1 MEAQN
6 GNLVMR
12 SCLLRPFSF
21 SFEEGGGR
29 RRRRWWRRR
38 RRGRRQREQVGG
50 QQQRIKFTGV
60 VGLRLGLRRRL
71 LEELSSAELSQESR
85 ELCHCANPAP
95 LLPPP
100 GGASALP
107 HPPHSLIL
115 HRWRR
120 RKRKRGPS
128 LVPLKRKKENSP
140 LIPALLWRPPDSRGR
155 WRQAV
160 PSIPLV
166 WWCLEHFWRRFP
178 ILPYRFNG
186 FNAAS
191 VQWLCRL
198 SVFMTV
204 LVFWRH
210 VASESQRTQHGG
222 SL

>member
-1 MEAQN
+1 
-6 GNLVMR
+6 MR

-21 SFEEGGGR
+21 SFEERGW
-29 RRRRWWRRR
+29 RRRWRWRRR
-38 RRGRRQREQVGG
+38 RRRGWRQREQVGG

-60 VGLRLGLRRRL
+60 VGFRLGLRRRL

-115 HRWRR
+115 HRWRHR
-120 RKRKRGPS
+120 RRQRRRGPS
-128 LVPLKRKKENSP
+128 LLSWKRKKKTPPHSRPAMTATRQQGP
-140 LIPALLWRPPDSRGR
+140 LTSGK
-155 WRQAV
+155 QTKKV

-166 WWCLEHFWRRFP
+166 WWCLKHFCRQFP
-178 ILPYRFNG
+178 ILPYRLNG

-210 VASESQRTQHGG
+210 VASKSQRTQHGG